1 MQHSS
6 LILQD
11 LITAYVPFL
20 PLERTHVKECIKDAL
35 IRKRYY
41 KSKEAIKR
49 GKVEEIADE
58 LAYVPEGILL
68 FAANGCKRVDQKI
81 DLVMFDD

>member
-1 MQHSS
+1 MTHSS

-35 IRKRYY
+35 IRKGFY
-41 KSKEAIKR
+41 KSKKEIKIQQ
-49 GKVEEIADE
+49 IADE
-58 LAYVPEGILL
+58 LAYVPEDLLL
-68 FAANGCKRVDQKI
+68 FAVNGCKRIDQKI